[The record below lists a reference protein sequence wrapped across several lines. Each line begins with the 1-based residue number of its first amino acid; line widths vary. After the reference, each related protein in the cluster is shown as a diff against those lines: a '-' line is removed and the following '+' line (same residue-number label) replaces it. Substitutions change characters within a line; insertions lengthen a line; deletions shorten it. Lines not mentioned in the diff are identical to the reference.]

1 MKSYKKHLAHQNTSN
16 SLAKKTLMKHASAG
30 RMMSRKDKTTMKA
43 ATIKS
48 QEEKVKIAETIAD
61 EMIDVACTYANKWG
75 RTSGVGFVVM
85 YGKNQGFTIL
95 DENGLRSFFEQQRNN
110 LVDCIEHGGRATTG
124 VLNGKSF
131 KLNRGNIDATIRKIF
146 LGYIYRLGIA
156 VDTSGKKNVLEG
168 IFSRLIRSDIK
179 NFKSEE
185 KGKGGISSYIEAI
198 ARFSDKKLNPYYWQN
213 IEGWKILFKKL
224 DKVAGSIE
232 LENEEFSKHSDGKE
246 ENADADIF
254 VSASKYTP
262 PETEMKREIEKIAVE
277 IASSYYR
284 ENGYTVTSVEHENC
298 GWDLTV
304 FRASDCKELHIEV
317 KGTSRNEFHFFLS
330 KNEYDKMMNDPKWRL
345 FVAKNVL
352 EDPDPECI
360 VKRRQNVEKL
370 FDLIPFC
377 IEGIWK
383 DE

>member
-16 SLAKKTLMKHASAG
+16 SLAKKTLMKHASGG

-61 EMIDVACTYANKWG
+61 EMIDVACKYANKWG

-124 VLNGKSF
+124 VLKEKSF
-131 KLNRGNIDATIRKIF
+131 KLNRGNIDATIRQIF
-146 LGYIYRLGIA
+146 LGYMYRLGIA
-156 VDTSGKKNVLEG
+156 VDTSGKKKVLEG
-168 IFSRLIRSDIK
+168 IFSRLIRSVIK

-185 KGKGGISSYIEAI
+185 KGKGGISSNIEAI
-198 ARFSDKKLNPYYWQN
+198 ARFSEKKLNTYYWQN

-232 LENEEFSKHSDGKE
+232 LKNEEFSKHSDGKE

-262 PETEMKREIEKIAVE
+262 PETEMKKEIEDNAIKKATR
-277 IASSYYR
+277 YYK
-284 ENGYTVTSVEHENC
+284 NKGYKVTSVEKENR

-304 FRASDCKELHIEV
+304 RKDGKELHIEV
-317 KGTSRNEFHFFLS
+317 KGTSRNDFHFFLS
-330 KNEYDKMMNDPKWRL
+330 KNECSKMKSDPKWRL
-345 FVAKNVL
+345 FVVRDALGNSESL
-352 EDPDPECI
+352 EILKSEI
-360 VKRRQNVEKL
+360 KTFFKL
-370 FDLIPFC
+370 EPFC
-377 IEGIWK
+377 LEGTWK
-383 DE
+383 DRERR